1 MTEELRFNVKDIP
14 LCAKYGFSARK
25 IWVYFKTLILS
36 WIIWDIFIYLGFF
49 AAGYDMAARWEQ
61 SRLFPLPGALFW
73 KEVIPVAFLIIAAI
87 LILYVL
93 IRGGLKVSRM
103 TFQQIRGDNFFSGAD
118 ASRFARGNSFPLIA
132 IPVLLV
138 LVILLALAAGAAS
151 GVLSRIPVA
160 GPILSALLAVPL
172 WGVMLLAVLTA
183 LALVLSFQLLPSII
197 ATTGA
202 DTFESVFELFSTM
215 TSQSWRVFLYWLL
228 SLIIIMLGGIT
239 FFLFASLAV
248 DLLSFSV
255 TLGAGSGGFGAA
267 LASGPRLLAPEALP
281 FFSGLTTFGQQDSI
295 QTWTGISGVIAG
307 LSGTAI
313 FLVVVSYFLSCCS
326 SSWTLIY
333 LVLRYK
339 KDGVDLADRADL
351 KEQREFDR
359 LYGNTDGDNQSS
371 GSTGDSED

>member
-1 MTEELRFNVKDIP
+1 MTEKLRFNAKDIP

-36 WIIWDIFIYLGFF
+36 WVIWDIFIYLGFF
-49 AAGYDMAARWEQ
+49 ASGYDMTARWEQ

-73 KEVIPVAFLIIAAI
+73 KDVIPVVFLIIAVT
-87 LILYVL
+87 LIIYVL

-118 ASRFARGNSFPLIA
+118 ASRFARGNSAPLIA
-132 IPVLLV
+132 VPVLLV
-138 LVILLALAAGAAS
+138 LVILLALAAGAAA
-151 GVLSRIPVA
+151 GLLSRIPVA
-160 GPILSALLAVPL
+160 GPILTALLSIPL
-172 WGVMLLAVLTA
+172 WGVMLLTVLTA

-197 ATTGA
+197 ATTGG

-228 SLIIIMLGGIT
+228 SLIIMLLGGIT
-239 FFLFASLAV
+239 FLLFASLAV
-248 DLLSFSV
+248 DMLSFSV
-255 TLGAGSGGFGAA
+255 ALGAGSGGFGAA
-267 LASGPRLLAPEALP
+267 LTSGPRLLAPEVLP

-295 QTWTGISGVIAG
+295 QAWTGLSGVIAG

-313 FLVVVSYFLSCCS
+313 FLVVASYLFSCCS

-333 LVLRYK
+333 LALRFR
-339 KDGVDLADRADL
+339 KDGVDLVDRANL
-351 KEQREFDR
+351 EEQHEFDR
-359 LYGNTDGDNQSS
+359 LYGNTDTEKQPSD
-371 GSTGDSED
+371 STANSED

>member
-25 IWVYFKTLILS
+25 IWIYFKTLVLS
-36 WIIWDIFIYLGFF
+36 WAIWDVFIYLGFY

-61 SRLFPLPGALFW
+61 SRLFPLPGALFL
-73 KEVIPVAFLIIAAI
+73 KDVIPVAFLIIAVI

-118 ASRFARGNSFPLIA
+118 ASRFARGNSAPLIA

-138 LVILLALAAGAAS
+138 FVILLAMAAGAAA

-160 GPILSALLAVPL
+160 GPILTALLSVPL

-183 LALVLSFQLLPSII
+183 MALVLSFQLLPSII
-197 ATTGA
+197 ATTGG

-215 TSQSWRVFLYWLL
+215 TSQSWRVFLYWIL
-228 SLIIIMLGGIT
+228 SMIIMLLGGIT
-239 FFLFASLAV
+239 FLLFASLAV

-255 TLGAGSGGFGAA
+255 ALGAGSAGFGAA

-281 FFSGLTTFGQQDSI
+281 FFSGLTTFGQQNSI
-295 QTWTGISGVIAG
+295 QAWTGISGVIAG

-313 FLVVVSYFLSCCS
+313 FLVVVSYLFSCCS

-333 LVLRYK
+333 LALRYR
-339 KDGVDLADRADL
+339 KDGVDLVDRADQE
-351 KEQREFDR
+351 EQREFDR
-359 LYGNTDGDNQSS
+359 LYGNNNIEKKPS
-371 GSTGDSED
+371 GSIANSED